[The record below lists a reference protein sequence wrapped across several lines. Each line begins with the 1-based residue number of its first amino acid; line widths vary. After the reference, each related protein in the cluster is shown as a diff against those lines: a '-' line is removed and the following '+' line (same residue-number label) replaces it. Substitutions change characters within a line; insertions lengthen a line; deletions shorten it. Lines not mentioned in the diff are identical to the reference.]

1 MQDQC
6 LVQLLH
12 VAHWEKTEL
21 FLQWPLV
28 QWFLF
33 GVQLQLLRL
42 FLQQEQ
48 GQLPQQEQE
57 QLPQQGQEQLPQQ
70 EQGQLPQQEQG
81 QLNHQGEFLRR
92 QVTIRQ
98 FLRVREF
105 RQPLQYEKRFH
116 RPLLKL
122 LLRLCLFR

>member
-48 GQLPQQEQE
+48 TQLPQQEQA
-57 QLPQQGQEQLPQQ
+57 QLPQQ
-70 EQGQLPQQEQG
+70 EQAQLPQQEQG
-81 QLNHQGEFLRR
+81 QLNHQGELSL
-92 QVTIRQ
+92 I
-98 FLRVREF
+98 
-105 RQPLQYEKRFH
+105 H
-116 RPLLKL
+116 I
-122 LLRLCLFR
+122 